1 MPENKS
7 NIFDNIFNFIGRNK
21 IIFLVLFLVLIAGSF
36 VQIFRQN
43 FTNDVS
49 IMLPDSPELKR
60 ALNFINN
67 SDMSDTI
74 AFSITSKTDSNINLL
89 SKTDDFSNK
98 LKELNLISNVTTGI
112 EDLDLTKIKK
122 DLATLLPLL
131 LNKDD
136 YQLFK
141 DVENPEHISQQVKQ
155 MFIMLTTPGSS
166 FLQTSIGTDP
176 FSWSNH
182 ILNKLQLLSNTMGF
196 DVELE
201 NNHFVDKTHQH
212 SLVIA
217 KTSVKVTDAE
227 KSEILLSSIDE
238 IIKSFPDLD
247 ITTICGHK
255 HTLSN
260 QKVVKKD
267 IYITT
272 IIITLSFIL
281 LMLFTF
287 RTFDALTIFI
297 LPFFAII
304 ISVFISSFILSS
316 LSFFMIGFAAVIA
329 GISVDYGI
337 HLFTAYKTKGYSRFK
352 NTIKPVIIASLS
364 TMGVFVSFFISS
376 VQGYK
381 ELAVFSILSIIICV
395 ILSILFLPHFWIKKS
410 LISNI
415 RVPSELSHN
424 KSKLVL
430 IAWGIILFFSIICV
444 TNSDFLK
451 ATDISAFDGSEQ
463 KVFDAES
470 KFYGVWGGEKRP
482 GVIITKGKD
491 IEAAWQDYESIT
503 KKLEKNIKGF
513 NSLAILLPSKTQQKQ
528 NLRDFKNFWS
538 KNKIFEF
545 KEKFLKETTIYGFK
559 KDTFSSFF
567 LLLDAKDIKVTDQIP
582 EVLEIFKKHFVKDDK
597 SLHLLSYF
605 SDTEE
610 NLFKVESVLKDYP
623 DSYVV
628 SRRELSS
635 QIGKQLILDLKKI
648 SLFAFC
654 WVFILIILLL
664 RKPSHIALSLLP
676 VITSISFVFLVLNLL
691 SIEVSAII
699 LITLIIILGLSLDYG
714 VFISSAESVKEL
726 NSVIIA
732 TTFSM
737 LTSLMG
743 AGALLFAS
751 HPIMFSIGTTI
762 VSGVIAA
769 YLSAVFCIPAF
780 KKVLK

>member
-1 MPENKS
+1 MSESK
-7 NIFDNIFNFIGRNK
+7 FDNIFSFIGKNRT
-21 IIFLVLFLVLIAGSF
+21 IFLIFFLVLISGSF
-36 VQIFRQN
+36 FQIIKQDFV
-43 FTNDVS
+43 NDVS
-49 IMLPDSPELKR
+49 VMLPDSPELKR
-60 ALNFINN
+60 SLNFINN

-74 AFSITSKTDSNINLL
+74 AFSITSKPGSDKNLL
-89 SKTDDFSNK
+89 SRTDEFSNK
-98 LKELNLISNVTTGI
+98 LKRLDYISNVTTGI
-112 EDLDLTKIKK
+112 ENLDITKIKK
-122 DLATLLPLL
+122 DIALLLPLL
-131 LNKDD
+131 LHKDD
-136 YQLFK
+136 YNLFY
-141 DVENPEHISQQVKQ
+141 DVESSEKLSQKVKQ

-166 FLQTSIGTDP
+166 FLQNSIGTDP
-176 FSWSNH
+176 FGWSDH
-182 ILNKLQLLSNTMGF
+182 ILNKLQVLSKSMGF
-196 DVELE
+196 NVELE
-201 NNHFVDKTHQH
+201 NNHFVDKTHKH
-212 SLVIA
+212 SLIIA
-217 KTSVKVTDAE
+217 KTSVPVTDAE
-227 KSEILLSSIDE
+227 KSEELLLSIDK
-238 IIKSFPDLD
+238 IISSFPDLS
-247 ITTICGHK
+247 ITTVCGHK

-272 IIITLSFIL
+272 IIITISFIL

-297 LPFFAII
+297 LPFFAIVLA
-304 ISVFISSFILSS
+304 VFISSFLFNS

-337 HLFTAYKTKGYSRFK
+337 HLFTAFKTKGYSRFK
-352 NTIKPVIIASLS
+352 KTIKPVIIASLS

-376 VQGYK
+376 VHGYK

-395 ILSILFLPHFWIKKS
+395 ILSILFLPHFWIKKN

-415 RVPSELSHN
+415 KVPGELSLN

-430 IAWGIILFFSIICV
+430 LTWGVVLILSLICMI
-444 TNSDFLK
+444 NSDFLK
-451 ATDISAFDGSEQ
+451 ATDIAAFDGSEQ
-463 KVFDAES
+463 EVFDSETNFH
-470 KFYGVWGGEKRP
+470 KVWGGETKP
-482 GVIITKGKD
+482 GVIVTKGAD
-491 IEAAWQDYESIT
+491 IETAWQDYELIT
-503 KKLEKNIKGF
+503 KKLKTQIKGF
-513 NSLAILLPSKTQQKQ
+513 NSFAIILPSLTQQNK
-528 NLRDFKNFWS
+528 NLQGFKLFWTDD
-538 KNKIFEF
+538 KIQAL
-545 KEKFLKETTIYGFK
+545 KEKFLKEISTYGFK
-559 KDTFSSFF
+559 ESTFNNFF
-567 LLLDAKDIKVTDQIP
+567 VLLSAKEIKTVSQIP
-582 EVLEIFKKHFVKDDK
+582 DILQIFEKHFVRHNDTV
-597 SLHLLSYF
+597 SLLSYF
-605 SDTEE
+605 TDTKE
-610 NLFKVESVLKDYP
+610 NLAKVESVLQNFP
-623 DSYVV
+623 DSYIV

-635 QIGKQLILDLKKI
+635 QIGKQLILDLKNI

-654 WVFILIILLL
+654 WVFILIMILL
-664 RKPSHIALSLLP
+664 RRPSHILLSLLP
-676 VITSISFVFLVLNLL
+676 VVTSISFVFLVLNLL

-714 VFISSAESVKEL
+714 VFISSAESIQDL